1 MNGSNIFLIVIVVL
15 FIVGSIVIS
24 MIIEK
29 KRIEAMSALALR
41 LGLQFSSGNDYHLA
55 DQYHFINGL
64 ALGDN
69 RYAYNILHGDYQGQS
84 LTAFHYHYETHTHT
98 KNGRSTTHHYL
109 SVMALKLP
117 LSFPEL
123 VIAPEGIFSKVA
135 QALGYADI
143 DFESHEFSNSFCVRS
158 PNKKFAY
165 DICNAQM
172 IDFLLGNKQLRIEI
186 EKNVLAFVFN
196 ECISP
201 EKIEE
206 NIPKLIKVRS
216 LFPEYLFTQ
225 GTV

>member
-1 MNGSNIFLIVIVVL
+1 MNGFSILLIVIVVL
-15 FIVGSIVIS
+15 FIVGGIGIS
-24 MIIEK
+24 MVIEK
-29 KRIEAMSALALR
+29 KRTEAMAALALR

-64 ALGDN
+64 AMGED
-69 RYAYNILHGDYQGQS
+69 RYAYNVISGDHQGQA
-84 LTAFHYHYETHTHT
+84 LTLFHYHYETHTHT
-98 KNGRSTTHHYL
+98 KHGRNTTHHYL

-123 VIAPEGIFSKVA
+123 VISPEGIFSKVA

-172 IDFLLGNKQLRIEI
+172 IDFLLGNKHLGIEI
-186 EKNVLAFVFN
+186 EKNILAFVFN
-196 ECISP
+196 ERITP